1 MVAATE
7 ALTYYR
13 PTWSTALML
22 FGSLLLFWASG
33 RWDMVR
39 TIEIQCRNPD
49 CRHVIV
55 IEEAQSGDVGWCT
68 RCGTKYI
75 VDFED
80 FGEEDD

>member
-1 MVAATE
+1 
-7 ALTYYR
+7 
-13 PTWSTALML
+13 
-22 FGSLLLFWASG
+22 
-33 RWDMVR
+33 MVR

-75 VDFED
+75 IDFED
-80 FGEEDD
+80 FDEEDE